1 MPMTSRR
8 RLIACLTVALLAPG
22 ATAARAGE
30 APDYPS
36 RQVTLIVSFPPGGS
50 SDFFTRLLG
59 SELSRAWN
67 RPVLVENRPG
77 AGGNIGAQAAARAQ
91 PDGYTLFMSSINTH
105 AINASLY
112 KSLGYD
118 PVKDFAPISRVATVP
133 NVLVVNPTVP
143 ARTVAELV
151 AWLKANPKR
160 ALYASP
166 GIGTGPHLSSELF
179 RALTGAPLAHVA
191 YKGSAPALTDVVGG
205 QIPMAIDNLPAAL
218 GLIRGGKLRALGVTS
233 AGRSDDLPEVPT
245 MIEAGVPGFVV
256 VSWWGLF
263 APAGVPEP
271 ILRRVHA
278 DVVRALNSPAV
289 KASIENQGG
298 TAAPSSPAE
307 LAGLV
312 RSETARW
319 GQLIRE
325 MGIRAD

>member
-1 MPMTSRR
+1 MMPARR
-8 RLIACLTVALLAPG
+8 RSTVLLLAALLAPG
-22 ATAARAGE
+22 APIALGAE
-30 APDYPS
+30 APDYPA

-50 SDFFTRLLG
+50 SDFFTRLIA
-59 SELSRAWN
+59 SELARAWG
-67 RPVLVENRPG
+67 RPVLVDNRPG

-91 PDGYTLFMSSINTH
+91 PDGHTLFMSSINTH

-118 PVKDFAPISRVATVP
+118 PVKDFTPIARIATVP
-133 NVLVVNPTVP
+133 NVLVVNPSVP
-143 ARTVAELV
+143 ARSVPELV
-151 AWLKANPKR
+151 SWLKADPRR

-179 RALTGAPLAHVA
+179 RALTGAPITHVA
-191 YKGSAPALTDVVGG
+191 YKGSAPALTDVVAG

-218 GLIRGGKLRALGVTS
+218 GLIRGGKLRALAVT
-233 AGRSDDLPEVPT
+233 AATRSGDLPEVPT

-271 ILRRVHA
+271 VIRRINA

-289 KASIENQGG
+289 RTSIETQGG
-298 TAAPSSPAE
+298 TAAPSTPAE
-307 LAGLV
+307 LAELV
-312 RSETARW
+312 RTETARW

-325 MGIRAD
+325 MGIRAE

>member
-1 MPMTSRR
+1 MTTARR
-8 RLIACLTVALLAPG
+8 PLLALLPVALLAGLPLQG
-22 ATAARAGE
+22 SAGE
-30 APDYPS
+30 APDYPT
-36 RQVTLIVSFPPGGS
+36 RQVTLIVSFPPGGA
-50 SDFFTRLLG
+50 SDFFTRLVA
-59 SELSRAWN
+59 SELSRAWS

-118 PVKDFAPISRVATVP
+118 PVKDFTPISRIATVP
-133 NVLVVNPTVP
+133 NVLVVNPAVP
-143 ARTVAELV
+143 ARSVAELV
-151 AWLKANPKR
+151 AWLKANPTR

-179 RALTGAPLAHVA
+179 RALTGVPISHVA
-191 YKGSAPALTDVVGG
+191 YKGSAPALTDVVAG

-218 GLIRGGKLRALGVTS
+218 GLIRGGKLRALAVTAPS
-233 AGRSDDLPEVPT
+233 RSDDLPEVPT
-245 MIEAGVPGFVV
+245 MTEAGVPGFVV

-271 ILRRVHA
+271 ILRRIHA
-278 DVVRALNSPAV
+278 DVVRALGTPAV

-307 LAGLV
+307 LAELA
-312 RSETARW
+312 RAETLRW

-325 MGIRAD
+325 RGIRAD